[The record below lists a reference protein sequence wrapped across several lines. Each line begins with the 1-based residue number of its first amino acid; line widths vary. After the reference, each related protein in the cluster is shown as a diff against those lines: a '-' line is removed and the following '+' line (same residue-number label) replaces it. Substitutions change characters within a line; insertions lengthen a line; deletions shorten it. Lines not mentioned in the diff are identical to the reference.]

1 MNVTFPDKSTN
12 NRERRKRNYS
22 SDLHE
27 IYQQGKKDHPS
38 RAQFDETTI
47 WSKVFDNQ
55 YLHDE
60 PNVFIETSA
69 YKQLLGQLSGLIS
82 RIQTY
87 SHDIHHLVVV
97 GPDHVGKSS
106 ALQDIADYINQVEE
120 NSPTFMQFLRKTR
133 KEDDSDV
140 ADIYSLVH
148 SLNFEKTCILALDDF
163 ELKQNT
169 VNWIGDY
176 VHSQSKFDKVLIIST
191 LNLRQYLNLYGKK
204 NSVPL
209 VERFDFLPCS
219 INEVVEIINNRLE
232 NIGYSNFIPRDV
244 LTTLGA
250 LSFGLPGLALWFIQ
264 SVIHQSQDP
273 AVFTDNARIHKI
285 ASFLDYSPAL
295 RVLSEINRY
304 RLYIHEL
311 TTISPQESPLVQA
324 ISSQYKIN
332 KSWNELIKTILE
344 SPDSTVQRSELQER
358 DGIAKDSSLT
368 YQCQRLVQDKI
379 VKYEKNGRNVN
390 YSIITPVKEALELTL
405 YNDLVLI

>member
-1 MNVTFPDKSTN
+1 MSFPEKSTT

-38 RAQFDETTI
+38 RTQFDETTI
-47 WSKVFDNQ
+47 WSRVFDDQ
-55 YLHDE
+55 YLHEE
-60 PNVFIETSA
+60 PNVFVETSA

-87 SHDIHHLVVV
+87 SHNIHHLVVV
-97 GPDHVGKSS
+97 GPDQVGKSS
-106 ALQDIADYINQVEE
+106 AIQDIADYINHVEE
-120 NSPTFMQFLRKTR
+120 NSPTFMQVLRKS
-133 KEDDSDV
+133 KQEVDSQV
-140 ADIYSLVH
+140 TDIYSLVH
-148 SLNFEKTCILALDDF
+148 SLNFEETRILALDDF
-163 ELKQNT
+163 ELKPNT

-176 VHSQSKFDKVLIIST
+176 VQSQSKFEKVLIIST
-191 LNLRQYLNLYGKK
+191 LNLRQYLYLHGKM
-204 NSVPL
+204 NSATL

-219 INEVVEIINNRLE
+219 IDEVIEIINKRLE
-232 NIGYSNFIPRDV
+232 NIGYANFIPENV

-250 LSFGLPGLALWFIQ
+250 LSFGLPGLALWLIQ
-264 SVIHQSQDP
+264 NVINQSQDP
-273 AVFTDNARIHKI
+273 VIFSDNSRIHKI
-285 ASFLDYSPAL
+285 ATFLDYSPAL
-295 RVLSEINRY
+295 RVLHEINRY
-304 RLYIHEL
+304 RFYIHEL
-311 TTISPQESPLVQA
+311 TTNSPQDSPLVQGL
-324 ISSQYKIN
+324 SSQYKIN

-368 YQCQRLVQDKI
+368 YQCQRLVQEKI

-390 YSIITPVKEALELTL
+390 YSIITPVKEALELSL